1 MSTLHKSYYEVLDDL
16 YKGIRNG
23 TMDKISVSNIL
34 RSVMTKD
41 VDMDTVLSDF
51 CTLLTALQE
60 NGFVISR
67 GIKGLF
73 IALKQLKYHL
83 VYFLKRGN
91 TIVYVGKSTNIFSR
105 LNGHNDKSYNKV
117 CIQYYRSAETCSYAE
132 DHFILKFKPEYNKS
146 VNLANAKKATG
157 LKEDKSREISFFCH
171 KVNRFTKS
179 KRKLDLSKYSRIGG
193 DLYFIINDSLFEQY
207 SV

>member
-41 VDMDTVLSDF
+41 VDMDIVLSDF

-67 GIKGLF
+67 GIKGL
-73 IALKQLKYHL
+73 
-83 VYFLKRGN
+83 
-91 TIVYVGKSTNIFSR
+91 S
-105 LNGHNDKSYNKV
+105 
-117 CIQYYRSAETCSYAE
+117 
-132 DHFILKFKPEYNKS
+132 
-146 VNLANAKKATG
+146 
-157 LKEDKSREISFFCH
+157 
-171 KVNRFTKS
+171 
-179 KRKLDLSKYSRIGG
+179 
-193 DLYFIINDSLFEQY
+193 
-207 SV
+207 